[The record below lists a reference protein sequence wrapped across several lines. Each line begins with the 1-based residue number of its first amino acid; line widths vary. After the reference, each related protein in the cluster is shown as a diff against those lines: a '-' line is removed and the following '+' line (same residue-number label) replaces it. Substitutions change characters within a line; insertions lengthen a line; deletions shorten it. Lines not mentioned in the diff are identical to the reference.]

1 MKEEVFKDVFLAPAI
16 AAYEK
21 SSMKRKSKIISD
33 IDFLEMGIK
42 RVISYYASGRNF
54 IQVMIDKFNFQSLTV
69 DNFFKSL
76 ASKRRLKLTKEINE
90 NIISDYNPIEKNN
103 PFRDKPELDG
113 YALYAADGHFHKHAS
128 HEKHANGKS
137 YPVGHIYATNLR
149 TRTVQHLDVLR
160 PKNKTEHEVH
170 ALKRLGSKILRMGEP
185 TGRKVIMVYDR
196 AVINF
201 QEWYNWKTSR
211 GLYVLTREKSNMKLT
226 VCGDLDF
233 DKNDPV
239 NANVISDQQVGHSY
253 GTMIRRIIYID
264 PLSGETYK
272 FITNVMDIPPGIIAY
287 IYKIRWDIEK
297 TFQQFK
303 CNYKEKKAWAKSFEA
318 KSVQANFL
326 CIVYNLMLILEDKVE
341 TEEGIIDQKIIDK
354 QKKRISE
361 NMEILQKKK
370 LQINPMILS
379 VKKSVMRSCQFI
391 RLIEIVFDD
400 LTSWSTFIVKLR
412 PRMETYL

>member
-1 MKEEVFKDVFLAPAI
+1 MKEEVFKDVFLAPALV
-16 AAYEK
+16 AYEK
-21 SSMKRKSKIISD
+21 SKTKRKSKVISD

-54 IQVMIDKFNFQSLTV
+54 IQVMIDKFNFQTLTV

-76 ASKRRLKLTKEINE
+76 SSKRRLKLIKEINE
-90 NIISDYNPIEKNN
+90 NIISDYIPIEDNN
-103 PFRDKPELDG
+103 PFKEKHELDE
-113 YALYAADGHFHKHAS
+113 YAMYAGDGHFHEHAS
-128 HEKHANGKS
+128 HERHANGKN

-160 PKNKTEHEVH
+160 PKNKKEHEIH
-170 ALKRLGSKILRMGEP
+170 ALKRLGSKVLRMGEP

-196 AVINF
+196 AVVDF
-201 QEWYNWKTSR
+201 QEWFNWKHSR
-211 GLYVLTREKSNMKLT
+211 GLYVLTREKSSMRFT

-253 GTMIRRIIYID
+253 GTMIRQIIYTD

-272 FITNVMDIPPGIIAY
+272 FITNVMDVPPGLIAY
-287 IYKIRWDIEK
+287 IYKVRWDIEK

-303 CNYKEKKAWAKSFEA
+303 SNYKEKKAWAKSFEA

-341 TEEGIIDQKIIDK
+341 TEEGIIDQKIIEK
-354 QKKRISE
+354 QKKRILE
-361 NMEILQKKK
+361 NMEIL
-370 LQINPMILS
+370 
-379 VKKSVMRSCQFI
+379 KKSVMRSCQFI
-391 RLIEIVFDD
+391 RLIEAVFDD
-400 LTSWSTFIVKLR
+400 LTSWSTFIMKLR
-412 PRMETYL
+412 PRMETYLR